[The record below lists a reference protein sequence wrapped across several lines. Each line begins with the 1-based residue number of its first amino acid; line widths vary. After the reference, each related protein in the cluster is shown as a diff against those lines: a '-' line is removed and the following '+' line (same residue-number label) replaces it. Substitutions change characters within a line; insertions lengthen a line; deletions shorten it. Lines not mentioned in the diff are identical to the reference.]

1 MSTQRPAASLAVSVS
16 GVTKAFGRTS
26 ALRGVDLDLPWGR
39 CLVLLG
45 PNGAGKT
52 TLLRVLATLVQPD
65 AGTVLVG
72 GYDRRLHSAQ
82 IRASVGFLGHA
93 TFLYR
98 DLTSRENLRFYAHL
112 YQVPNAERRITQLL
126 EELGATSWGNRR
138 VSTLSNGMQ
147 KRVALARALLHQPR
161 LLVLDEPEAGVDE
174 QGRALL
180 FGLVR
185 TATERG
191 ASVVMTTHSPEWGLP
206 LADQVAVLT
215 EGRVALHSDARTVQL
230 ESIQHLL
237 GQRTGGPG

>member
-1 MSTQRPAASLAVSVS
+1 M
-16 GVTKAFGRTS
+16 
-26 ALRGVDLDLPWGR
+26 
-39 CLVLLG
+39 G

-65 AGTVLVG
+65 AGAVHVA
-72 GYDRRLHSAQ
+72 GYDRRLYPAQ

-98 DLTSRENLRFYAHL
+98 DLTPRENLRFYARL
-112 YQVPNAERRITQLL
+112 YQVPDAERRITHLL
-126 EELGATSWGNRR
+126 EELGAASWEDRR
-138 VSTLSNGMQ
+138 VGTLSNGMQ

-180 FGLVR
+180 FQIVR
-185 TATERG
+185 TAAERG

-215 EGRVALHSDARTVQL
+215 GGRIAFHAAAHTVQL
-230 ESIQHLL
+230 ASIQHLL
-237 GQRTGGPG
+237 GQRSVDQA